1 MTQVKICGLKEEQ
14 HVQAAMEAGAD
25 LIGFV
30 FAPSKRQ
37 VTVDEAKKLAAQIPP
52 HIKKVGVFVNE
63 TPEEM
68 TRIARKVGL
77 DFIQLHGDEPDDVLK
92 ELPVPVIRAVSIRT
106 EEDGAKLAASEA
118 AVVLADAPGV
128 EYRGGSGET
137 FKWDVLKGFSET
149 ENRLAVA
156 GGLHTDNVAEAIR
169 ILKPVMVDVSS
180 GVETDGRKDPAKIR
194 AFIEA
199 AKGVEKG

>member
-14 HVQAAMEAGAD
+14 HVQAAVNAGAD

-37 VTVDEAKKLAAQIPP
+37 VTADEAKKLAAQIPP
-52 HIKKVGVFVNE
+52 HVKKVGVFVNE

-68 TRIARKVGL
+68 TRIAREVGL
-77 DFIQLHGDEPDDVLK
+77 DFIQLHGDEPDGVLK
-92 ELPVPVIRAVSIRT
+92 ELPVPVIRAVSIRK

-137 FKWDVLKGFSET
+137 FKWDTLKGFSET

-156 GGLHTDNVAEAIR
+156 GGLHADNVAEAIR
-169 ILKPVMVDVSS
+169 VLKPVMVDVSS

-199 AKGVEKG
+199 AKGVESK